1 MEAAKKTIK
10 ELKSNNGRVSKA
22 SLNSGD
28 EDEKSKIL
36 SLEQKLGA
44 LEDELCESRLE
55 ASKLKTELVSE
66 KTVSEIKL
74 SELQS
79 RINEYEEER
88 LLGSGRTKMPGM
100 KTKLELSWQKERED
114 HQRLLQETST
124 LARDLRQTLF
134 EVERERD
141 KERLENRRKIE
152 QLKRGNEEDLEEGRK
167 KVAELQCDL
176 LELRDAHAKLR
187 TSNEKLRLERER
199 YERERDNFYR
209 RG

>member
-1 MEAAKKTIK
+1 MSLATI
-10 ELKSNNGRVSKA
+10 LPHSKCNA
-22 SLNSGD
+22 HDSVQIGN
-28 EDEKSKIL
+28 
-36 SLEQKLGA
+36 

-55 ASKLKTELVSE
+55 TSKLKTELVSE
-66 KTVSEIKL
+66 KTVSEIKV

-114 HQRLLQETST
+114 QKRLLQETST
-124 LARDLRQTLF
+124 LARDLRQTLL

-141 KERLENRRKIE
+141 KERLENRRRLE
-152 QLKRGNEEDLEEGRK
+152 QSQRNNEEELDEGRK
-167 KVAELQCDL
+167 KIAELQCDL

-187 TSNEKLRLERER
+187 TSKETYIEKLRMERER
-199 YERERDNFYR
+199 YERERDSFYR

>member
-1 MEAAKKTIK
+1 MLIIITIIGCFFSSSLVDAVFGSMTNKRKTVYSIR
-10 ELKSNNGRVSKA
+10 LQIGN
-22 SLNSGD
+22 
-28 EDEKSKIL
+28 
-36 SLEQKLGA
+36 

-55 ASKLKTELVSE
+55 TSKLKTELVSE
-66 KTVSEIKL
+66 RTVSEIKL

-100 KTKLELSWQKERED
+100 KTKLELAWQKEREE

-124 LARDLRQTLF
+124 LARDLRTTLL

-141 KERLENRRKIE
+141 KDRLENRRRIE
-152 QLKRGNEEDLEEGRK
+152 QLEKNNDDDLEEGRK
-167 KVAELQCDL
+167 KIAELQCDL

-199 YERERDNFYR
+199 YERERDSFYR